1 MYSTQ
6 SAFFSD
12 IICHLIRFNF
22 NLHSLREGIM
32 CTFRMN
38 HGFVIQL
45 NFANINVSSIAKLL
59 PVKSMVL
66 VHIGT
71 VQLRPLSFYLRHK
84 GDCYTIPTSYFCI
97 QKAWIQPKHLGVGV
111 RLSFAADLV
120 RTVEPRRSHKLLR
133 FRLPLTWIYIKVSR
147 SVLNKNSRVRK
158 T

>member
-12 IICHLIRFNF
+12 IICHIIRFNF

-71 VQLRPLSFYLRHK
+71 VQLRLLSFYLRHK
-84 GDCYTIPTSYFCI
+84 GDCYTIPTSYFCK
-97 QKAWIQPKHLGVGV
+97 QKPWIQPKRLGVGD
-111 RLSFAADLV
+111 DLALQQIWCELLN
-120 RTVEPRRSHKLLR
+120 REGYTSCCASEYPSHGS
-133 FRLPLTWIYIKVSR
+133 T
-147 SVLNKNSRVRK
+147 
-158 T
+158 